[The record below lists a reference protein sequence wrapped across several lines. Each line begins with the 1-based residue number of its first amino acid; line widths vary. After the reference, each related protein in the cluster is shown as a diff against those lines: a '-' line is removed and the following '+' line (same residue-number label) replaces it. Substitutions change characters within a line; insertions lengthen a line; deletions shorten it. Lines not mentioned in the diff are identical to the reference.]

1 MNIAGPGG
9 LLAAW
14 AFVSVTAIC
23 VMEGLSEM
31 IIMWPVSNAMV
42 EYVKAF
48 VDRDLAIV
56 VGLAYWFVRRFIS
69 FFTLWDAAPD
79 GAGTEFSHRYTWS
92 SIFFTLLIAASNF
105 SKYWIPHPTGRTI
118 LFYFVISIGLVIINS
133 FGVKVCSASC
143 RLFGYRADC
152 AEVVWICGRRWR
164 GAKTHLRF
172 VWHHFYDRGCK

>member
-9 LLAAW
+9 LLVAW

-23 VMEGLSEM
+23 VLEGLSEM

-56 VGLAYWFVRRFIS
+56 VGLAYWFVRPLS
-69 FFTLWDAAPD
+69 FFTLWGVVSD
-79 GAGTEFSHRYTWS
+79 GVGTELSHRYTWS

-105 SKYWIPHPTGRTI
+105 SEYWIPHATGRTI
-118 LFYFVISIGLVIINS
+118 LFYFVIPIGLLIINS
-133 FGVKVCSASC
+133 FGVKVCSAP
-143 RLFGYRADC
+143 
-152 AEVVWICGRRWR
+152 
-164 GAKTHLRF
+164 
-172 VWHHFYDRGCK
+172 